1 MDLREQIENKIKKA
15 LHPTHLEVI
24 NESFMHNVPP
34 GSESHFKIIVV
45 ASAFENKNI
54 LERQRTINEILS
66 QELKAPPP
74 VPSPMAIGPLV
85 QRTGGG
91 EEKIH
96 ALSMQTLT
104 PAEWEAREKKV
115 RETPPCLGGSKK

>member
-15 LHPTHLEVI
+15 LNPTHLEVI

-45 ASAFENKNI
+45 ADLFDGKNL

-66 QELKAPPP
+66 RELK
-74 VPSPMAIGPLV
+74 
-85 QRTGGG
+85 
-91 EEKIH
+91 EKIH